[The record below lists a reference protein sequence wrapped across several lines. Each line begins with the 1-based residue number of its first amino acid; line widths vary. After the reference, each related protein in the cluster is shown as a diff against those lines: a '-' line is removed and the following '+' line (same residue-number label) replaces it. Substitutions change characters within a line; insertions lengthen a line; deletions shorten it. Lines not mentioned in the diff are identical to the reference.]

1 MTGGLGRPGLGRL
14 GHHHGWGPFP
24 AQVSCRRTQLHG
36 DPCSR
41 GARGSGH
48 ARRSVLAFADRLAEP
63 GRQASLP
70 PIRPGGAP
78 QGVAWCVPTSA
89 GQGREVSLIG
99 RDVVSGGAGLPG
111 LQGVACPSHGPG
123 GRVAGSL
130 GQGPGRARRGGQ
142 QGAQCSE
149 LALASEGLFCPLVLP
164 ELLPWG
170 PGDAWVRGAWP
181 TQGPAGDGPR
191 APAGPCLQWHWGLQ
205 GCPRAPTCPLPGFS
219 RGDPCPQ
226 VRKQSQGLIRLI

>member
-1 MTGGLGRPGLGRL
+1 M
-14 GHHHGWGPFP
+14 
-24 AQVSCRRTQLHG
+24 SCRWTQLHG

-48 ARRSVLAFADRLAEP
+48 ARRSALAFADRLAEL
-63 GRQASLP
+63 RRRASLP
-70 PIRPGGAP
+70 PIRPGG
-78 QGVAWCVPTSA
+78 
-89 GQGREVSLIG
+89 
-99 RDVVSGGAGLPG
+99 GGALREWPG
-111 LQGVACPSHGPG
+111 VSPRQQVRAVKSALSLGMLSQAELGRQVWRAFPAPPAARGV
-123 GRVAGSL
+123 RVAGSL

-149 LALASEGLFCPLVLP
+149 LALASEGLSCPLVLP

-181 TQGPAGDGPR
+181 AQGPTGDGPR
-191 APAGPCLQWHWGLQ
+191 APAGPCLQWHWGCQ

-226 VRKQSQGLIRLI
+226 VRKWSRGLVCLM